1 VFRNAQ
7 MSWTDL
13 AAIGGIEAYSP
24 WMRIWR
30 NARKL
35 VG

>member
-1 VFRNAQ
+1 

-13 AAIGGIEAYSP
+13 GATGGIGAFSP

-30 NARKL
+30 NARKW